1 MEQLFHSQGPAI
13 SALAGNVLSAVVM
26 ISTFSAINAGL
37 LVVPRVTYAM
47 ARDRVFFPSLGNV
60 HPRFRTPARSILLQG
75 VVAIIL
81 LLIAAVGVTNID
93 RLKEVDLFDLLSN
106 YSVFTSVVF
115 YVMAVGAV
123 MILRV
128 RQPNRERP
136 YRVPGY
142 PFTPI
147 IFLVFNAWFLYQ
159 VFAEQLQDALI
170 GASLI
175 VLAIPVYYLM
185 RRRWL

>member
-1 MEQLFHSQGPAI
+1 
-13 SALAGNVLSAVVM
+13 
-26 ISTFSAINAGL
+26 
-37 LVVPRVTYAM
+37 
-47 ARDRVFFPSLGNV
+47 
-60 HPRFRTPARSILLQG
+60 
-75 VVAIIL
+75 
-81 LLIAAVGVTNID
+81 
-93 RLKEVDLFDLLSN
+93 
-106 YSVFTSVVF
+106 FTSVVF

-123 MILRV
+123 MVLRV

-147 IFLVFNAWFLYQ
+147 IFLVFNVWFLYQ

>member
-1 MEQLFHSQGPAI
+1 
-13 SALAGNVLSAVVM
+13 M

-47 ARDRVFFPSLGNV
+47 ARDRVFFPGLGDV
-60 HPRFRTPARSILLQG
+60 HPRFRTPSRSILLQG
-75 VVAIIL
+75 IVAIIL
-81 LLIAAVGVTNID
+81 LLVAAVVVTNVA
-93 RLKEVDLFDLLSN
+93 RLSEVDLFDLLSN

-123 MILRV
+123 MVLRI

-142 PFTPI
+142 PVVPI
-147 IFLVFNAWFLYQ
+147 VFLSFNAWFLYQ

-170 GASLI
+170 GTGLI